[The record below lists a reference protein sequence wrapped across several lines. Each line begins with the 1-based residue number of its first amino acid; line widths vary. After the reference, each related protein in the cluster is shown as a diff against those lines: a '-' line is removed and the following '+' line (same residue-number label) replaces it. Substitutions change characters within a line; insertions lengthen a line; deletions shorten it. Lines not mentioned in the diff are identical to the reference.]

1 MNTKTNRF
9 LFAFP
14 SILVICIGL
23 TTTFC
28 KDISKQKVDASALKT
43 TPPSDIETTWVDP
56 LFFIEGQL
64 CQHVRKIFQD
74 SHGNLWIG
82 TNIYGLM
89 RYNGDTL
96 VYYDES
102 HGLGGGRITG
112 IVEDE
117 YGSVWFGTAEGLSRY
132 DPTQDASEVRFT
144 NFAEAQGLPEKEIWS
159 LMLDKTGLFW
169 IGTLNGV
176 YQFDGHTFE
185 FIDLPK
191 TTVVDT
197 SSILSFDRI
206 TSIIQDQAGGI
217 WFGRD
222 GFGITRLYQN
232 QFQQFTRENGLSD
245 NGIHSLMEDQY
256 GNVWIGTM
264 YGGLSRWHEGN
275 FTRYPFGNPIV
286 GWEIG
291 ALFED
296 SKSQVW
302 FASENHGV
310 YKYDPQNDSF
320 DHLYKEQGL
329 PTSGILSIYEDQS
342 GRFWMGGWG
351 GLFRYFPEAEDSTQ
365 LFLPVTV
372 EGPWQ

>member
-1 MNTKTNRF
+1 MSYTKW
-9 LFAFP
+9 L
-14 SILVICIGL
+14 IYVLLGLVCISCQRDPNQQS
-23 TTTFC
+23 TA
-28 KDISKQKVDASALKT
+28 VSAAGTELLEEW
-43 TPPSDIETTWVDP
+43 IDP

-89 RYNGDTL
+89 RYNGDAL
-96 VYYDES
+96 EYFDEK

-112 IVEDE
+112 IVEDNT
-117 YGSVWFGTAEGLSRY
+117 GNVWFATASGLSRY
-132 DPTQDASEVRFT
+132 DPTQNMTSEVKFT
-144 NFAEAQGLPEKEIWS
+144 NFSTERGLEDKEIWS
-159 LMLDKTGLFW
+159 LLLDNEGQFW

-176 YQFDGHTFE
+176 YQFDGQTFKPIE
-185 FIDLPK
+185 LPK
-191 TTVVDT
+191 ATVVDT

-206 TSIIQDQAGGI
+206 TAIIQDQKGGI

-232 QFQQFTRENGLSD
+232 QFQQFTRESGLSD
-245 NGIHSLMEDQY
+245 NSIHSLMEDQY

-264 YGGLSRWHEGN
+264 YGGLSRWHDGN
-275 FTRYPFGNPIV
+275 FTRYPFGRPV
-286 GWEIG
+286 MGWEIG

-310 YKYDPQNDSF
+310 YKYDPQHDSF

-329 PTSGILSIYEDQS
+329 PTNGILSIYEDQS

-351 GLFRYFPEAEDSTQ
+351 GLFRYFPESEDSTQ